1 MKRWVVIST
10 GVILLFLSIFPAN
23 TLPARASSTLSPGFY
38 VGWVSLVA
46 RTDFNGTFS
55 TTDSQTAYSLIDKLE
70 SRGQLM
76 VKIDNAGSG
85 GASIVLPTAMK
96 REEDLK
102 MDTSEGACMYSVGTW
117 ARSNY
122 VHLRG
127 NPAVMGNTFQVPFN
141 PAAGLY
147 YTSSTHMALH
157 TGEIGG
163 CEQMSEGMEAT
174 DRDLLKQIAAEITA
188 IQFQIN
194 YSSDTGM
201 GGSCSL
207 PGWVQ
212 TASIPPYAGSN
223 IYSLPKC
230 TWRVFKSNTTNP
242 QKGWK

>member
-1 MKRWVVIST
+1 MKRWVFIST
-10 GVILLFLSIFPAN
+10 GVIHLFLSIFLAN
-23 TLPARASSTLSPGFY
+23 TLPAQASSTLSPGFY

-55 TTDSQTAYSLIDKLE
+55 TKDSQTAYSLIDKLE
-70 SRGQLM
+70 GRGQLM
-76 VKIDNAGSG
+76 VKIDNAGTG
-85 GASIVLPTAMK
+85 GASIVLPTAMT

-102 MDTSEGACMYSVGTW
+102 MDTSQGSCMYSVGTW

-122 VHLRG
+122 VQLRG
-127 NPAVMGNTFQVPFN
+127 DPVVMGNTFQVPFN

-194 YSSDTGM
+194 YSSDTEM

-212 TASIPPYAGSN
+212 TASIPPYAGTN

-230 TWRVFKSNTTNP
+230 IWRVFKSSTTNP
-242 QKGWK
+242 QTGWK

>member
-1 MKRWVVIST
+1 MKRWVCISA
-10 GVILLFLSIFPAN
+10 GVILFLLSIFPAN

-38 VGWVSLVA
+38 VGWVSVVA

-55 TTDSQTAYSLIDKLE
+55 TADSQAVYSLIDKLDG
-70 SRGQLM
+70 RGQLM
-76 VKIDNAGSG
+76 VKIDDTGAG
-85 GASIVLPTAMK
+85 GASIVLPTALT
-96 REEDLK
+96 REEYLK
-102 MDTSEGACMYSVGTW
+102 TDTSQGSCMYSVGTW

-122 VHLRG
+122 VQLRG
-127 NPAVMGNTFQVPFN
+127 NPAAMGNSFQAPFH

-147 YTSSTHMALH
+147 FTSSTHMALH

-194 YSSDTGM
+194 YSNDTGM

-212 TASIPPYAGSN
+212 TASIPPYTGTN

-242 QKGWK
+242 QTGWK

>member
-1 MKRWVVIST
+1 MKRWVFIST
-10 GVILLFLSIFPAN
+10 GVILLFLSIFLAN
-23 TLPARASSTLSPGFY
+23 TLPAQASSTLSPGFY

-55 TTDSQTAYSLIDKLE
+55 TKDSQTAYSLIDKLE
-70 SRGQLM
+70 GRGQLM
-76 VKIDNAGSG
+76 VKIDNAGTG
-85 GASIVLPTAMK
+85 GASIVLPTAMT

-102 MDTSEGACMYSVGTW
+102 MDTSQGSCMYSVGTW

-122 VHLRG
+122 VQLRG
-127 NPAVMGNTFQVPFN
+127 DPVVMGNTFQVPFN

-194 YSSDTGM
+194 YSSDTEM

-212 TASIPPYAGSN
+212 TASIPPYAGTN

-230 TWRVFKSNTTNP
+230 IWRVFKSSTTNP
-242 QKGWK
+242 QTGWK

>member
-1 MKRWVVIST
+1 MKRWVLIST
-10 GVILLFLSIFPAN
+10 GLILLFLAIFLAN

-70 SRGQLM
+70 GRGQLM
-76 VKIDNAGSG
+76 VKIDDAGSG
-85 GASIVLPTAMK
+85 GASIVLPTAMT

-102 MDTSEGACMYSVGTW
+102 MDTSEGSCLYSVGTW

-127 NPAVMGNTFQVPFN
+127 NPAAMGNTFQVPFN
-141 PAAGLY
+141 PAAGFY
-147 YTSSTHMALH
+147 STSSTHMALH

-174 DRDLLKQIAAEITA
+174 DRDLLKLIAAEITA

-201 GGSCSL
+201 GGNCSL

-212 TASIPPYAGSN
+212 TASIPPYTGTN

-230 TWRVFKSNTTNP
+230 TWRVFKSNTTST
-242 QKGWK
+242 QTGWK

>member
-1 MKRWVVIST
+1 MKRWVFIST
-10 GVILLFLSIFPAN
+10 GVILLFLSIFLAN
-23 TLPARASSTLSPGFY
+23 TLPAQASSTLSPGFY

-55 TTDSQTAYSLIDKLE
+55 TKDSQTAYSLIDKLE
-70 SRGQLM
+70 GRGQLM
-76 VKIDNAGSG
+76 VKIDNAGTG
-85 GASIVLPTAMK
+85 GASIVLPTAMT

-102 MDTSEGACMYSVGTW
+102 MDTSQGSCMYSVGTW

-122 VHLRG
+122 VQLRG
-127 NPAVMGNTFQVPFN
+127 DPAVMGNTFQVPFN
-141 PAAGLY
+141 PATGLY

-194 YSSDTGM
+194 YSSDTEM

-212 TASIPPYAGSN
+212 TASIPPYAGTN

-230 TWRVFKSNTTNP
+230 TWRVFKSGTTNP
-242 QKGWK
+242 QTGWK

>member
-1 MKRWVVIST
+1 MRRWVFIST
-10 GVILLFLSIFPAN
+10 GVILLFLSIFLAN
-23 TLPARASSTLSPGFY
+23 TLPAQASSTISPGFY

-55 TTDSQTAYSLIDKLE
+55 AADSQMAYSLIDKLE
-70 SRGQLM
+70 GRGQLM

-85 GASIVLPTAMK
+85 GASIVLPTAMT

-102 MDTSEGACMYSVGTW
+102 MDTSQGSCMYSVGTW

-122 VHLRG
+122 VQLRG
-127 NPAVMGNTFQVPFN
+127 DPAVMGNTFQVPFN
-141 PAAGLY
+141 PATGLY
-147 YTSSTHMALH
+147 YTSSTHMVLH

-194 YSSDTGM
+194 YSSDTEM

-212 TASIPPYAGSN
+212 TASIPPYTGTN

-230 TWRVFKSNTTNP
+230 TWRVFKSSTTNP
-242 QKGWK
+242 QTGWK

>member
-1 MKRWVVIST
+1 MKRWVYVFT
-10 GVILLFLSIFPAN
+10 GVILIFLSIFLAN

-38 VGWVSLVA
+38 IGWVTFVA
-46 RTDFNGTFS
+46 RTDFNGTF
-55 TTDSQTAYSLIDKLE
+55 TAQDSQSEYSLIDKLE
-70 SRGQLM
+70 GRGQLM
-76 VKIDNAGSG
+76 VKIDDAGAG

-102 MDTSEGACMYSVGTW
+102 MDTSQGSCMYSVGIW

-127 NPAVMGNTFQVPFN
+127 TPAAMGNTFQVPFN

-147 YTSSTHMALH
+147 TSSSTHLALH
-157 TGEIGG
+157 TGDIGG
-163 CEQMSEGMEAT
+163 CEQMSEEMEAT

-194 YSSDTGM
+194 YHSDTEM

-212 TASIPPYAGSN
+212 TASIPPYAGTN

-230 TWRVFKSNTTNP
+230 TWRVFKSSTTNP
-242 QKGWK
+242 QTGWK

>member
-1 MKRWVVIST
+1 MKRWVFIST
-10 GVILLFLSIFPAN
+10 GVILLILSIFPAN

-38 VGWVSLVA
+38 VGWVSFVA
-46 RTDFNGTFS
+46 RTDFDGIL
-55 TTDSQTAYSLIDKLE
+55 TTQDGKTEQLITDKLE
-70 SRGQLM
+70 GRGQLM
-76 VKIDNAGSG
+76 VKIDDAGTG
-85 GASIVLPTAMK
+85 GASIVLPTAMT
-96 REEDLK
+96 RGEDLK
-102 MDTSEGACMYSVGTW
+102 MDTSQGSCMYSVGTW

-122 VHLRG
+122 VQLRG
-127 NPAVMGNTFQVPFN
+127 DPAVMGNTFQVPFN
-141 PAAGLY
+141 PATGLY
-147 YTSSTHMALH
+147 YTSSTHMVLH

-194 YSSDTGM
+194 YSSDTEM

-212 TASIPPYAGSN
+212 TASIPPYTGTN

-230 TWRVFKSNTTNP
+230 TWRVFKSSTTNP
-242 QKGWK
+242 QTGWK

>member
-1 MKRWVVIST
+1 MKRWVFIST
-10 GVILLFLSIFPAN
+10 GVILLILSIFPAN

-55 TTDSQTAYSLIDKLE
+55 TEDSQMAYSLVDKLE
-70 SRGQLM
+70 GRGQLM
-76 VKIDNAGSG
+76 VKIDNAGTG
-85 GASIVLPTAMK
+85 GASIVLPTAMT
-96 REEDLK
+96 RGEDLK
-102 MDTSEGACMYSVGTW
+102 MDTSQGSCMYSVGTW

-122 VHLRG
+122 VQLRG

-141 PAAGLY
+141 PAVGLY

-194 YSSDTGM
+194 YSSDTEM

-212 TASIPPYAGSN
+212 TASIPPYTGTN

-230 TWRVFKSNTTNP
+230 TWRVFKSSTTNP
-242 QKGWK
+242 QTGWK